1 MAQKKRAAVTTSDS
15 VQASAPVHSAPR
27 SAVEAA
33 RIPQPPTIPAPSG
46 AMVRRNSGTAMSA
59 EEAVRQANEEGLVLV
74 EADNSSGYRGVQK
87 RRPGS
92 CCAGRPFMVN
102 VYINGKLKNV
112 GSFACPEEAALRYAR
127 HLGPEGCRKA
137 RLEVERASA
146 ASLSHDQVLEQL
158 RQEGLH
164 LFRNPHSKTG
174 YLGVSIDTRAK
185 KGRAYEANFTV
196 PGTNGAQTYCGR
208 FYSAIEAA
216 LAHARATRTFAEEW
230 LKQDP
235 LSRRRLWPL
244 HLKRV
249 HQNWHGTVAPASA
262 ADEEA
267 GLLEAHAVSEHG
279 DEAEH
284 DDEAM
289 AQQER
294 AQQEQA
300 VALAAAPS
308 AGEALSHCAI
318 CLEECLEDGSDPA
331 TAWGQAM
338 CCQAKFH
345 YQCLCQWFQQPGFE
359 NTCPQCRRRPKSVSS
374 RRLLRRQG

>member
-1 MAQKKRAAVTTSDS
+1 
-15 VQASAPVHSAPR
+15 
-27 SAVEAA
+27 
-33 RIPQPPTIPAPSG
+33 
-46 AMVRRNSGTAMSA
+46 
-59 EEAVRQANEEGLVLV
+59 
-74 EADNSSGYRGVQK
+74 
-87 RRPGS
+87 
-92 CCAGRPFMVN
+92 MVN
-102 VYINGKLKNV
+102 VYINGKLTNV

-158 RQEGLH
+158 RQEGLT
-164 LFRNPHSKTG
+164 LYRNPHSKTG

-196 PGTNGAQTYCGR
+196 PGANGAQTYCGR
-208 FYSAIEAA
+208 FHSAIEAA
-216 LAHARATRTFAEEW
+216 LAHARATRAFAEEW

-235 LSRRRLWPL
+235 LTRRRLWPL

-249 HQNWHGTVAPASA
+249 HQNWHDTVAPASD

-267 GLLEAHAVSEHG
+267 GLLEAHAVS
-279 DEAEH
+279 EH

-300 VALAAAPS
+300 VAVAAAPS